1 MSGAARKVSGK
12 AFTERR
18 KKGGMEEKKKKEKE
32 ETPTPQPCSK
42 LVQCSEPVF
51 CVWAGN
57 KQNGGT

>member
-1 MSGAARKVSGK
+1 MPGAAGKVSGK
-12 AFTERR
+12 AFTKR
-18 KKGGMEEKKKKEKE
+18 KKKRKEGWKKKKI
-32 ETPTPQPCSK
+32 TPTPQPCSK

>member
-12 AFTERR
+12 AFTERKKER
-18 KKGGMEEKKKKEKE
+18 KEGWKKKEKKN

-57 KQNGGT
+57 KQNEGT